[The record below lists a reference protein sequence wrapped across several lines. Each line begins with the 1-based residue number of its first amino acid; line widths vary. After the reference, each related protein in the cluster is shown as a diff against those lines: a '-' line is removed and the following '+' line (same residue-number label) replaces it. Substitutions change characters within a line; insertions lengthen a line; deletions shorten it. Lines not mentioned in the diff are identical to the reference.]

1 MFEELWLIHNSLC
14 LYHKIWSIKPVQ
26 VDGNLFSAF
35 LTAFN
40 SFQEQVF
47 PEQHIKHIDF
57 LSDRLV
63 FSLTP
68 YFSIV
73 VRDQL
78 EKPLERSVMQITN
91 ISEEIQLHIENDPHL
106 FAYFTNK
113 TNKPIS
119 LLELEEVISPIIED
133 VIFMLSMAESQV
145 NKFDVVTILHLMRE
159 LRDLVLEIND
169 DRVFFNFARTDSNS
183 WFYELLF
190 SDVEIDLQKV
200 PVISYKV
207 LNAMLEDFIKQV
219 SDSLSL
225 YNTKKVNGNLIDVH
239 NKIIGFLSLNS
250 ETLKRFG
257 IIDSVLSG
265 PLRYFRFEKEKVPAT
280 D

>member
-14 LYHKIWSIKPVQ
+14 LYHKAWSKNPVQ

-57 LSDRLV
+57 LNDRLV
-63 FSLTP
+63 FSVNS

-78 EKPLERSVMQITN
+78 EKPIERSVMQLTN
-91 ISEEIQLHIENDPHL
+91 IASEVQSHIEQESNL
-106 FAYFTNK
+106 YSYFTNK
-113 TNKPIS
+113 TTKPIS
-119 LLELEEVISPIIED
+119 LLELEEIISPVIEN
-133 VIFMLSMAESQV
+133 VIFMISMAESQV

-159 LRDLVLEIND
+159 LRDLILEIND
-169 DRVFFNFARTDSNS
+169 DRIFINFARTQDNA

-190 SDVEIDLQKV
+190 SDIDIDISQV
-200 PVISYKV
+200 PLISYKV
-207 LNAMLEDFIKQV
+207 LYAMLKDFIKQV
-219 SDSLSL
+219 SESLSL
-225 YNTKKVNGNLIDVH
+225 YSSTRVNDNLIDVH
-239 NKIIGFLSLNS
+239 NKIISFLALNS
-250 ETLKRFG
+250 ETLERFG
-257 IIDSVLSG
+257 IIEQVLSG
-265 PLRYFRFEKEKVPAT
+265 PLRFFKFQKQNAIA